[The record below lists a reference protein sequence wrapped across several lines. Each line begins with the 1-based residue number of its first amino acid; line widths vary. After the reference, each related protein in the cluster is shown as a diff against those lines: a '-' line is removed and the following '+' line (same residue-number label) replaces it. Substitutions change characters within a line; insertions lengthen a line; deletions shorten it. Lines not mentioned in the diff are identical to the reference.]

1 MPARTMRKRF
11 WTPNGLFVTER
22 VARDLPAVTSR
33 PVQPGQRG
41 LFLFRVD
48 ADLYLKAGQE
58 VFLATARQYGIKTT
72 WFVNI
77 SRYLEAPAGL
87 EQLLKDD
94 LVEVQS
100 HAFRH
105 QVYPDKASNLDN
117 LRQAEH
123 YLPARPVKGVVA
135 PYGDWNENF
144 QLSLEELGYQYS
156 SEFGLAYDRAPFYPR
171 INGRESTVLQIPIH
185 PVCAGSFAYAG
196 LPVDE
201 ACRYFDRVIKDKY
214 SQGVPIILYGHPND
228 RDVEYNRRILDS
240 IFKSVAAL
248 SGVKSL
254 SFSEY
259 FEAWQSADREVKG
272 EALKGRGGARPLSA
286 NYSLL
291 TKVRWLIVCLCSEL
305 KQRVL
310 DDLLP
315 PWGKQIVLN
324 MWGKMK
330 GMIGRG

>member
-1 MPARTMRKRF
+1 MRKRF

-22 VARDLPAVTSR
+22 VARSLPIATNR
-33 PVQPGQRG
+33 PVLPDQRG

-48 ADLYLKAGQE
+48 ADLYLKEGQE
-58 VFLATARQYGIKTT
+58 AFLILAGKYGIKTT

-77 SRYLEAPAGL
+77 GNYLESPAGL
-87 EQLLKDD
+87 KQLLKDD

-105 QVYPDKASNLDN
+105 QVYSDKARNLDN
-117 LRQAEH
+117 LQQAEE

-135 PYGDWNENF
+135 PFGVWNENF

-156 SEFGLAYDRAPFYPR
+156 SEFGLAYDRAPFYPQ
-171 INGRESTVLQIPIH
+171 INGRESIVLQIPIH

-201 ACRYFDRVIKDKY
+201 ACRYFDRVIKMKY
-214 SQGVPIILYGHPND
+214 DQGVPIILYGHPND
-228 RDVEYNRRILDS
+228 RKVEYNRRILAF
-240 IFKSVAAL
+240 IFERVASLPGAR
-248 SGVKSL
+248 SL

-259 FEAWQSADREVKG
+259 YEVCRSSAKRIIGAVIKSG
-272 EALKGRGGARPLSA
+272 ERPALLPA

-291 TKVRWLIVCLCSEL
+291 TKVRWLVVCLFSEL
-305 KQRVL
+305 KQRIL

-315 PWGKQIVLN
+315 PGGKWIVLN
-324 MWGKMK
+324 MWKKMK
-330 GMIGRG
+330 GLIYRG